1 LISDNGMHVRFRCAI
16 KATHLRGHDK
26 GAKLDDVLG
35 KRRHG
40 PLRQSVLPIR
50 SLTQAGE
57 AESSTRRGQVR
68 AGSASFDVCNTV
80 PSAASAQTC
89 FRSLKRRIPCNASR
103 HGCGGQLYA
112 TRSACGLGLAALV
125 SHGLR
130 VVFLCTFIRVRTGH
144 SNTVGTHRG
153 VALHTHPPPDLMT
166 ALHPSP

>member
-112 TRSACGLGLAALV
+112 TGSACGLGLAALV
-125 SHGLR
+125 SHGRGYAWCFSAHSFAFAPATPTPWGHIVGLPCTHTLR
-130 VVFLCTFIRVRTGH
+130 RT
-144 SNTVGTHRG
+144 
-153 VALHTHPPPDLMT
+153 
-166 ALHPSP
+166 